1 MKETLLEIKSEFTDY
16 FKEREAEING
26 SLLAVLS
33 GENLLFLGPPGTAKT
48 QLARSICQIIE
59 GGNFYNYLLTSFST
73 PEELFGPLSLK
84 ALEEDEFRRNIE
96 GCLPT
101 AHIALL
107 DEIFKASSAILNSL
121 LTILN
126 ERKYHNGKEIVDVP
140 LLSVFGASN
149 ELPEEDESLEAL
161 YDRFLFR
168 YRLSYIQDDENFKN
182 LLFREPED
190 FRPIAS
196 LPVSEIERL
205 RKSANFLP
213 VDPDVEIII
222 TELRRNL
229 QLQEIEISDRRWKR
243 IVQVLK
249 VAACSSGC
257 PAVDR
262 TMALLLQ
269 HMLWNLPEERETIRK
284 TVFKLVVSGGT
295 NTEKLRLDSED
306 LKTALNIALKNELPV
321 GVVCDSCGEE
331 FRLREKLELHHAA
344 CPNHSYTLK
353 HEGNKQEANKQEA
366 NKQEANKQEANK
378 QEANS
383 RIYPYDNL
391 VREIESLH
399 ERSGKKNTLS
409 QSQREVFEKEFK
421 TLAGRVNRVKQRL
434 EEEKELLRNLMDANI
449 WLSISDK
456 NEALLLHDT
465 GSAQLSGTEAL
476 IGEIESLLVLQNK
489 EFRSGESISENFKS
503 GDFRS
508 GDFRSAKSGYSDPD
522 AAKPKA
528 KVQVPDLGSNA
539 GGFMKGLGS
548 RFKLR

>member
-1 MKETLLEIKSEFTDY
+1 MNLKETLLEIKSEFTDY

-48 QLARSICQIIE
+48 QLARSICQTIE
-59 GGNFYNYLLTSFST
+59 GGNFFNYLLTSFST
-73 PEELFGPLSLK
+73 PEEIFGPLSLK
-84 ALEEDEFRRNIE
+84 ALEEDEFRRNID

-168 YRLSYIQDDENFKN
+168 YRLAYIQDSENFKN

-190 FRPIAS
+190 FSPAVSI
-196 LPVSEIERL
+196 PVSEIEKL
-205 RKSANFLP
+205 RKSANSLP
-213 VDPDVEIII
+213 VDPDVEVIV
-222 TELRRNL
+222 TEIRRNL

-295 NTEKLRLDSED
+295 NTEKLRLDAED
-306 LKTALNIALKNELPV
+306 LKTALSIALKNELPV
-321 GVVCDSCGEE
+321 GITCDSCGEE
-331 FRLREKLELHHAA
+331 FQLREDLEVHHAA
-344 CPNHSYTLK
+344 CPNHSYTLRQ
-353 HEGNKQEANKQEA
+353 EGNSK
-366 NKQEANKQEANK
+366 
-378 QEANS
+378 
-383 RIYPYDNL
+383 IYPYDNL
-391 VREIESLH
+391 VKEIDSLH
-399 ERSGKKNTLS
+399 ESSGKKNALS
-409 QSQREVFEKEFK
+409 QAQREVFEKEFEA
-421 TLAGRVNRVKQRL
+421 LDGRVNKVKQRL

-449 WLSISDK
+449 WLSTADR

-465 GSAQLSGTEAL
+465 GSSQLSDIEKLITEIRDL
-476 IGEIESLLVLQNK
+476 LGLKNRENRPIESRPVKLSFSK
-489 EFRSGESISENFKS
+489 PSSSEPS
-503 GDFRS
+503 S
-508 GDFRSAKSGYSDPD
+508 SSTH
-522 AAKPKA
+522 AAKLENKA
-528 KVQVPDLGSNA
+528 QVPDSSSNA
-539 GGFMKGLGS
+539 GGFIKGFGS

>member
-1 MKETLLEIKSEFTDY
+1 MNLKETLLEIKSEFTDY

-48 QLARSICQIIE
+48 QLARSICQTIE
-59 GGNFYNYLLTSFST
+59 GGNFFNYLLTSFST
-73 PEELFGPLSLK
+73 PEEIFGPLSLK
-84 ALEEDEFRRNIE
+84 ALEEDEFRRNIK

-126 ERKYHNGKEIVDVP
+126 ERKYHNGREIVNVP

-149 ELPEEDESLEAL
+149 ELPEEDDSLEAL

-182 LLFREPED
+182 LLFKEPDE
-190 FRPIAS
+190 FRPTAS
-196 LPVSEIERL
+196 LPVSEIEKL
-205 RKSANFLP
+205 RKSANSLP
-213 VDPDVEIII
+213 VDPDVEVII

-269 HMLWNLPEERETIRK
+269 HMLWNLPEEKETIRK
-284 TVFKLVVSGGT
+284 TVFEFVVSGGI
-295 NTEKLRLDSED
+295 NTEKLRLDAGD
-306 LKTALNIALKNELPV
+306 LREAISLALKNDLPV
-321 GVVCDSCGEE
+321 GIACDSCGEK
-331 FRLREKLELHHAA
+331 FRFRQEVNAHHDTH
-344 CPNHSYTLK
+344 PDHSYSFMQ
-353 HEGNKQEANKQEA
+353 EGS
-366 NKQEANKQEANK
+366 
-378 QEANS
+378 S

-391 VREIESLH
+391 IRELDSLY
-399 ERSGKKNTLS
+399 KNSEMPGTIPPA
-409 QSQREVFEKEFK
+409 RRKVFETEFK
-421 TLAGRVNRVKQRL
+421 GLETLVRGIKKRL
-434 EEEKELLRNLMDANI
+434 GEERQVLRDMMETNI
-449 WLSISDK
+449 WLSTLDR
-456 NEALLLHDT
+456 NEVLLLHD
-465 GSAQLSGTEAL
+465 SRYEDLSKIETLVE
-476 IGEIESLLVLQNK
+476 EIRKMPGLDLLPEKMDTKVQIPGPA
-489 EFRSGESISENFKS
+489 SDTTSDSENRT
-503 GDFRS
+503 GN
-508 GDFRSAKSGYSDPD
+508 SAG
-522 AAKPKA
+522 
-528 KVQVPDLGSNA
+528 N
-539 GGFMKGLGS
+539 FMKGLGS
-548 RFKLR
+548 KLGFK

>member
-1 MKETLLEIKSEFTDY
+1 
-16 FKEREAEING
+16 
-26 SLLAVLS
+26 
-33 GENLLFLGPPGTAKT
+33 
-48 QLARSICQIIE
+48 
-59 GGNFYNYLLTSFST
+59 
-73 PEELFGPLSLK
+73 
-84 ALEEDEFRRNIE
+84 
-96 GCLPT
+96 
-101 AHIALL
+101 LL

-126 ERKYHNGKEIVDVP
+126 ERKYHNGREIVDVP

-190 FRPIAS
+190 FIPTARIS
-196 LPVSEIERL
+196 VSEIENL
-205 RKSANFLP
+205 RKNANSLP
-213 VDPDVEIII
+213 VDPDVEVII
-222 TELRRNL
+222 TELRKNL

-295 NTEKLRLDSED
+295 NTEKLRQEAED
-306 LKTALNIALKNELPV
+306 LKTALSIAMKNELPV
-321 GVVCDSCGEE
+321 GVICDSCGEE
-331 FRLREKLELHHAA
+331 FQLRENLEVHHAA
-344 CPNHSYTLK
+344 CPNHSYTLRQ
-353 HEGNKQEANKQEA
+353 EG
-366 NKQEANKQEANK
+366 
-378 QEANS
+378 NS

-391 VREIESLH
+391 VKEIESLH
-399 ERSGKKNTLS
+399 AGSGKENFLS
-409 QSQREVFEKEFK
+409 QIRREVFETEFEA
-421 TLAGRVNRVKQRL
+421 LAGRINRVKQRL

-449 WLSISDK
+449 WLSTADK

-465 GSAQLSGTEAL
+465 GSSQLSGTEAL
-476 IGEIESLLVLQNK
+476 IIEIRDLLGLANRDDRIIESKQVKPSSSKPLS
-489 EFRSGESISENFKS
+489 SGIPSNSHATKVE
-503 GDFRS
+503 
-508 GDFRSAKSGYSDPD
+508 
-522 AAKPKA
+522 A
-528 KVQVPDLGSNA
+528 KVQTADSCSNT
-539 GGFMKGLGS
+539 GGFIKGLGS

>member
-1 MKETLLEIKSEFTDY
+1 MNLKETFLEIKSEFADY

-48 QLARSICQIIE
+48 QLARSICQTIE
-59 GGNFYNYLLTSFST
+59 GGNFFNYLLTSFST
-73 PEELFGPLSLK
+73 PEEIFGPLSLK
-84 ALEEDEFRRNIE
+84 ALEEDEFRRNIN

-101 AHIALL
+101 AHVALL

-126 ERKYHNGKEIVDVP
+126 ERKYHNGREIVDVP

-190 FRPIAS
+190 FIPTARIS
-196 LPVSEIERL
+196 VSEIENL
-205 RKSANFLP
+205 RKNANSLP
-213 VDPDVEIII
+213 VDPDVEVII
-222 TELRRNL
+222 TELRKNL

-269 HMLWNLPEERETIRK
+269 HMLWNLPEEREIIRK

-295 NTEKLRLDSED
+295 NTEKLRQEAED
-306 LKTALNIALKNELPV
+306 LKTALSIALKNELPV

-331 FRLREKLELHHAA
+331 FQLRENLELHHAA
-344 CPNHSYTLK
+344 CPNHSYTLRQ
-353 HEGNKQEANKQEA
+353 EG
-366 NKQEANKQEANK
+366 
-378 QEANS
+378 NS

-391 VREIESLH
+391 VKEIESLH
-399 ERSGKKNTLS
+399 AGSGKENSLS
-409 QSQREVFEKEFK
+409 QIRREVFETEFEA
-421 TLAGRVNRVKQRL
+421 LAGRINRVKQRL

-449 WLSISDK
+449 WLSTADK

-465 GSAQLSGTEAL
+465 GSSQLSGTEAL
-476 IGEIESLLVLQNK
+476 IIEIRDLLGLANRDDRIIESKQVKPSSSKPLS
-489 EFRSGESISENFKS
+489 SGIHSNSHATKVE
-503 GDFRS
+503 
-508 GDFRSAKSGYSDPD
+508 
-522 AAKPKA
+522 A
-528 KVQVPDLGSNA
+528 KVQTADSCSNT
-539 GGFMKGLGS
+539 GGFIKGLGS

>member
-1 MKETLLEIKSEFTDY
+1 MKETLLEIKSAFTEY

-48 QLARSICQIIE
+48 QLAKNICQSIE
-59 GGNFYNYLLTSFST
+59 GGNFFNYLLTSFST
-73 PEELFGPLSLK
+73 PEEIFGPLSLK
-84 ALEEDEFRRNIE
+84 ALEEDEFRRRID

-101 AHIALL
+101 AHVALL

-126 ERKYHNGKEIVDVP
+126 ERKYHNGREIVEVP

-168 YRLSYIQDDENFKN
+168 YRLAYIQDDENFRN
-182 LLFREPED
+182 LLFRTPED
-190 FRPIAS
+190 FTPEVQV
-196 LPVSEIERL
+196 PVSEIEKL
-205 RKSANFLP
+205 REAARSVP
-213 VDPDVEIII
+213 VDPDVELII

-243 IVQVLK
+243 VVGVLK

-284 TVFKLVVSGGT
+284 TVFELVVSGGVSP
-295 NTEKLRLDSED
+295 EKLRQDAED
-306 LKTALNIALKNELPV
+306 LKAALSIALKNELPL
-321 GVVCDSCGEE
+321 GAACDSCGEE
-331 FRLREKLELHHAA
+331 FRLRQEIEAHHNTY
-344 CPNHSYTLK
+344 PNHSYTLK
-353 HEGNKQEANKQEA
+353 REGD
-366 NKQEANKQEANK
+366 
-378 QEANS
+378 S
-383 RIYPYDNL
+383 RIYPYENL
-391 VREIESLH
+391 VREIDSLQAA
-399 ERSGKKNTLS
+399 SGRKNTLPPA
-409 QSQREVFEKEFK
+409 QRDVFGTEFRS
-421 TLAGRVNRVKQRL
+421 LESRVRQVKQRL
-434 EEEKELLRNLMDANI
+434 DEERELLRDLMEANI
-449 WLSISDK
+449 WLSTLDR

-465 GSAQLSGTEAL
+465 RTAEVSEIEALTGEIRALLGIPVSGMQDQPPQSGTPRPGKEEAK
-476 IGEIESLLVLQNK
+476 I
-489 EFRSGESISENFKS
+489 
-503 GDFRS
+503 
-508 GDFRSAKSGYSDPD
+508 P
-522 AAKPKA
+522 
-528 KVQVPDLGSNA
+528 VQDSGSN
-539 GGFMKGLGS
+539 GSGFMKGLGS

>member
-1 MKETLLEIKSEFTDY
+1 MNLKETLLVVKSEFADY

-48 QLARSICQIIE
+48 QLARSICQTIE
-59 GGNFYNYLLTSFST
+59 GGNFFNYLLTSFST
-73 PEELFGPLSLK
+73 PEEIFGPLSLK
-84 ALEEDEFRRNIE
+84 ALEEDEFRRNIN

-101 AHIALL
+101 AHVALL

-126 ERKYHNGKEIVDVP
+126 ERKYHNGREIVDVP

-190 FRPIAS
+190 FIPAAS
-196 LPVSEIERL
+196 VSVSEIEKL
-205 RKSANFLP
+205 RKNANLLP

-222 TELRRNL
+222 TELRKNL

-295 NTEKLRLDSED
+295 NTEKLRTDAED
-306 LKTALNIALKNELPV
+306 LKIALSIALKNELPIR
-321 GVVCDSCGEE
+321 VVCDSCGEE
-331 FRLREKLELHHAA
+331 FYLRENLEVHHSA
-344 CPNHSYTLK
+344 CPNHSYTLGQ
-353 HEGNKQEANKQEA
+353 EG
-366 NKQEANKQEANK
+366 
-378 QEANS
+378 NS

-391 VREIESLH
+391 VKEIESLH
-399 ERSGKKNTLS
+399 ASSGKKNTLS
-409 QSQREVFEKEFK
+409 LTQREVFEKEFE
-421 TLAGRVNRVKQRL
+421 TLAGRISRVKQRL

-449 WLSISDK
+449 WLSTTDR

-465 GSAQLSGTEAL
+465 ENSQLSGTEAL
-476 IGEIESLLVLQNK
+476 MTEIRDLLGLQNK
-489 EFRSGESISENFKS
+489 ENISTDSRPVKS
-503 GDFRS
+503 S
-508 GDFRSAKSGYSDPD
+508 SAKPLSSGSHSGSH
-522 AAKPKA
+522 ATKMEA
-528 KVQVPDLGSNA
+528 KVQTPEVGSSA

>member
-1 MKETLLEIKSEFTDY
+1 MNLKEILLEIKSEFTDY

-126 ERKYHNGKEIVDVP
+126 ERKYHNGREIVDVP

-168 YRLSYIQDDENFKN
+168 YRLSYIQDDENFKS

-190 FRPIAS
+190 FRPTAS
-196 LPVSEIERL
+196 LQVLEIEKL
-205 RKSANFLP
+205 RKNANSLP
-213 VDPDVEIII
+213 VDPDVEVIV

-257 PAVDR
+257 PVVDR

-295 NTEKLRLDSED
+295 NTEKLRLDTED
-306 LKTALNIALKNELPV
+306 LKTALIIALKNELPV
-321 GVVCDSCGEE
+321 GVLCDSCGEE
-331 FRLREKLELHHAA
+331 FQLRENLELHHTA
-344 CPNHSYTLK
+344 CPNHSYTLRQ
-353 HEGNKQEANKQEA
+353 EGNKQEGNL
-366 NKQEANKQEANK
+366 
-378 QEANS
+378 

-391 VREIESLH
+391 IREIDSLH

-409 QSQREVFEKEFK
+409 QSQREIFEKEFEI
-421 TLAGRVNRVKQRL
+421 LASRVNRVKQRL
-434 EEEKELLRNLMDANI
+434 EEEKELLRNLMEANI
-449 WLSISDK
+449 WLSTADR
-456 NEALLLHDT
+456 NEALLLHDA
-465 GSAQLSGTEAL
+465 GSSQLSGTEAL
-476 IGEIESLLVLQNK
+476 IGEIEALLGLHNK
-489 EFRSGESISENFKS
+489 EFRSGE
-503 GDFRS
+503 FRS
-508 GDFRSAKSGYSDPD
+508 GEFRSGEFRSGEFRSAKSGSSDPH
-522 AAKPKA
+522 AAELKA
-528 KVQVPDLGSNA
+528 KVQVPDSGSNA
-539 GGFMKGLGS
+539 GSFMKGLGS